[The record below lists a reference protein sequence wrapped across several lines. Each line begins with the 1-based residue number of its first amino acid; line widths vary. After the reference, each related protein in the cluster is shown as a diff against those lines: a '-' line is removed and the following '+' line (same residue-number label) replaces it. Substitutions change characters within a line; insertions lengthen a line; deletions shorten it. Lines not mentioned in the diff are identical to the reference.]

1 MPSIKHYNKSS
12 IIKYM
17 YVEKKRMFQKNMII
31 VHEMFLHFCFMF
43 LKKSDAINDT
53 TPWKC

>member
-12 IIKYM
+12 IVKYM

-31 VHEMFLHFCFMF
+31 IHEMFLHFCFLF